1 LADLVTYNNK
11 NNLANGEENNDGEN
25 HNYSWNCGEEG
36 DFASISVKR
45 LRKRQMRNFFVSLM
59 VSQVK
64 LTICCFFNF
73 NSCSKLVSLMLCTL
87 NYDTGVEGMSSKYKL
102 ISHKRI

>member
-1 LADLVTYNNK
+1 MAIALLPK
-11 NNLANGEENNDGEN
+11 LKRLHLIGLQ
-25 HNYSWNCGEEG
+25 EG

-87 NYDTGVEGMSSKYKL
+87 NY
-102 ISHKRI
+102 